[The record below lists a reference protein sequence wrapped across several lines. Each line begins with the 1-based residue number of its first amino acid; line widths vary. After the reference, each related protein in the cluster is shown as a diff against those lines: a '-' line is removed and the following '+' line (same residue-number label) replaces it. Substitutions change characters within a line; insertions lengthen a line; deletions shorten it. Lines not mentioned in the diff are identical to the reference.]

1 MQTAQSS
8 VSECPQKS
16 SLPDEQELL
25 RRAYDCAA
33 GLRSRGLE
41 IARARKVP
49 EDVMADLGARGLLQ
63 LARPAR
69 YGGRD
74 MSMATILR
82 IGRALGSG
90 DSSVAWVYCV
100 SSSHDHLVG
109 MYPKHM
115 QDEYWASEQ
124 PLCASSYMPTGQ
136 ATQVDNGWMVSGKWS
151 FCSGIDYCGWIVV
164 GAITVTPG
172 EKKPTP
178 ELRLFMLKKSELTV
192 VDDWHVMGL
201 AGTGSKSVVVDN
213 VVIPND
219 RVLRNL
225 DVIAGKTPGGA
236 IHANPL
242 YRTSVWPLFG
252 FSVIAPATGIARG
265 AFDLMA
271 SQVRPKPGD
280 PPLPFDAKQHSAQQ
294 HLAEAG
300 ALIDAAELLYERGL
314 QETTALIQGE
324 KDLPIDLRVR
334 NRRDQAYLVGMCR
347 KAVDILMGMSGGR
360 GIREEGAVQR
370 AFRDLYAISAHP
382 GGNWDL
388 ASASYGSVLLG
399 GSPTEMFH

>member
-1 MQTAQSS
+1 MQTAQGSLA
-8 VSECPQKS
+8 ELPQKS
-16 SLPDEQELL
+16 SLPDEHELL

-33 GLRSRGLE
+33 ALRPRGLE

-49 EDVMADLGARGLLQ
+49 EDVMIDLDARGLLQ
-63 LARPAR
+63 LARPAC

-90 DSSVAWVYCV
+90 DASVAWVYCV

-109 MYPKHM
+109 MYPKQV

-136 ATQVDNGWMVSGKWS
+136 ATQVHEGWMISGKWS

-164 GAITVTPG
+164 GAITVTQG
-172 EKKPTP
+172 EKPTP

-201 AGTGSKSVVVDN
+201 AGTGSKSVVIDN

-219 RVLRNL
+219 RVLRNS
-225 DVIAGKTPGGA
+225 DVMAGKTPGGA

-252 FSVIAPATGIARG
+252 FSIIAPATGIARG
-265 AFDLMA
+265 AFDFMA
-271 SQVRPKPGD
+271 SQLRVKPGASAS
-280 PPLPFDAKQHSAQQ
+280 PLDAKQLVTQQ

-314 QETTALIQGE
+314 QETTELIQSE

-334 NRRDQAYLVGMCR
+334 NRRDQAYLAGMCR
-347 KAVDILMGMSGGR
+347 KAVDILIRMSGGR

-382 GGNWDL
+382 GGNWDV
-388 ASASYGSVLLG
+388 ASSSYGSVLLG
-399 GSPTEMFH
+399 GPPTEMFY